1 MVANLDVNNLK
12 SKWWGQQKRIDTDT
26 CERKNENRCQQLE
39 NRNDKRQVAP
49 ILATGIV
56 AELTLEYKWVAITNG
71 QYESGNWDGAWQ
83 APYFALITC
92 LSQLVR
98 GFDPFMPV

>member
-12 SKWWGQQKRIDTDT
+12 SKWGQQKRIDTDT
-26 CERKNENRCQQLE
+26 CERKKRDNRCQQLE

-49 ILATGIV
+49 IPATGIV

-71 QYESGNWDGAWQ
+71 QHESGNWDGAWL
-83 APYFALITC
+83 APYFALIAC
-92 LSQLVR
+92 LSQPVR
-98 GFDPFMPV
+98 GFDLARF